1 LKTAGWEANMIR
13 LTSSALAGVV
23 AWFVLAFT
31 ASAMATTSLSG
42 ISSQEAVSAL
52 RTTLSKGA
60 DAAVG
65 SLGKADGFLGN
76 PAVRIKLPEYL
87 ENSKGMLKMV
97 GMGDELDEMEVSMNR
112 AAEAAVPQAKA
123 VLKKAIQSMTVADA
137 KQVLSGGDT
146 AVTDFFKSKSQADL
160 YKQLLPIVKGK
171 TAQVGLAQQYNAL
184 AEQGSRFGLV
194 KAEDANLEG
203 YVTNKALDALFLMVA
218 EEEKAIRAN
227 PVAAGSAVL
236 KKVFGSLK

>member
-1 LKTAGWEANMIR
+1 MTNSFRFFCVFVASLFF
-13 LTSSALAGVV
+13 GVTQ
-23 AWFVLAFT
+23 AAD
-31 ASAMATTSLSG
+31 LSG
-42 ISSQEAVSAL
+42 ITSKEAVSAL

-76 PAVRIKLPEYL
+76 PAVRIKLPEFL
-87 ENSKGMLKMV
+87 ENSKGMLNMM
-97 GMGDELDEMEVSMNR
+97 GMGSELDQMEVAMNR

-123 VLKKAIQSMTVADA
+123 VLKKTIQNMTVEDA
-137 KQVLSGGDT
+137 KQVLGGGDT
-146 AVTDFFKSKSQADL
+146 AVTDFFRSKTQGDL
-160 YKQLLPIVKGK
+160 YTQLLPIVKTK
-171 TAQVGLAQQYNAL
+171 TAQVGLTAQYNAL
-184 AEQGSRFGLV
+184 AQKGSRFGLV

-236 KKVFGSLK
+236 KKVFGSMK

>member
-1 LKTAGWEANMIR
+1 MTNITQRLFTALFALLVCN
-13 LTSSALAGVV
+13 SALA
-23 AWFVLAFT
+23 AD
-31 ASAMATTSLSG
+31 LSG
-42 ISSQEAVSAL
+42 ITSKEAVTAL
-52 RTTLSKGA
+52 RTTLTKGA

-65 SLGKADGFLGN
+65 SLGQADGFLGN
-76 PAVRIKLPEYL
+76 PAVRIQLPEFL
-87 ENSKGMLKMV
+87 ENSEGLLKMM
-97 GMGDELDEMEVSMNR
+97 GMGDELEQMEISMNR

-123 VLKKAIQSMTVADA
+123 VLKKTIQNMTVEDA

-146 AVTDFFKSKSQADL
+146 AVTDFFRNKSQADL
-160 YKQLLPIVKGK
+160 YTQLLPIVKGK

-184 AEQGSRFGLV
+184 AEKGSRFGLV
-194 KAEDANLEG
+194 KAEDANLEA

-236 KKVFGSLK
+236 KKVFGSL

>member
-1 LKTAGWEANMIR
+1 MR
-13 LTSSALAGVV
+13 LFRTLLLLVT
-23 AWFVLAFT
+23 FT
-31 ASAMATTSLSG
+31 VTGMASAADLSAITSK
-42 ISSQEAVSAL
+42 EAVTAL
-52 RTTLSKGA
+52 RTTLTKGA
-60 DAAVG
+60 EAAVG
-65 SLGKADGFLGN
+65 SLGKTDGFLGN
-76 PAVRIKLPEYL
+76 PAARIQLPEFL
-87 ENSKGMLKMV
+87 AQSKGMLKMV
-97 GMGDELDEMEVSMNR
+97 GMGGQLDQVEVSMNR

-123 VLKKAIQSMTVADA
+123 ILQKTIQNMTVEDA
-137 KQVLSGGDT
+137 KQVLGGGET
-146 AVTDFFKSKSQADL
+146 AVTDFFRSKTQSDL

-171 TAQVGLAQQYNAL
+171 TAQVGLAQQYNTL
-184 AEQGSRFGLV
+184 AEKGSRFGLV

>member
-1 LKTAGWEANMIR
+1 MTTLFRT
-13 LTSSALAGVV
+13 LL
-23 AWFVLAFT
+23 VLAALHFT
-31 ASAMATTSLSG
+31 GAASAADLSA
-42 ISSQEAVSAL
+42 ISSKEAVTAL
-52 RTTLSKGA
+52 RTTLTKGA
-60 DAAVG
+60 EAAVG
-65 SLGKADGFLGN
+65 SLGKPDGFLGN
-76 PAVRIKLPEYL
+76 PAARIQLPEFL
-87 ENSKGMLKMV
+87 AQSKGMLKMV
-97 GMGDELDEMEVSMNR
+97 GMGGQIDQIEVSMNR

-123 VLKKAIQSMTVADA
+123 ILQKTIQNMTVEDA

-146 AVTDFFKSKSQADL
+146 AVTDFFRSKTQSDL

-171 TAQVGLAQQYNAL
+171 TAQVGLAQQYNTL
-184 AEQGSRFGLV
+184 AEKGSRFGLV

-227 PVAAGSAVL
+227 PVAAGNAVL